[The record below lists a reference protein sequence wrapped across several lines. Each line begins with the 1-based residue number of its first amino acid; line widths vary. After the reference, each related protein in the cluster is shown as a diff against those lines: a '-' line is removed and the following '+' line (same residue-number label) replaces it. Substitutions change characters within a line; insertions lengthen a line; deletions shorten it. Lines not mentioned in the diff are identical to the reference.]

1 MNYVI
6 SIIENLGGDMAR
18 QCYWDV
24 GRWSDLWRVW
34 RLAGDDRPI
43 IDGIEFQVCSIQ
55 AVSTHQKA
63 VCCLGLPAV
72 YTANLALSRL
82 Q

>member
-43 IDGIEFQVCSIQ
+43 IEGIEFQVGINSSCVRMFLNCHFLFQ
-55 AVSTHQKA
+55 LHL
-63 VCCLGLPAV
+63 C
-72 YTANLALSRL
+72 
-82 Q
+82 

>member
-1 MNYVI
+1 MVNYVI

-34 RLAGDDRPI
+34 RMAGDDRPI
-43 IDGIEFQVCSIQ
+43 IDGIEFQVGCFLGFQ
-55 AVSTHQKA
+55 AT
-63 VCCLGLPAV
+63 CGLV
-72 YTANLALSRL
+72 FVWIH
-82 Q
+82 